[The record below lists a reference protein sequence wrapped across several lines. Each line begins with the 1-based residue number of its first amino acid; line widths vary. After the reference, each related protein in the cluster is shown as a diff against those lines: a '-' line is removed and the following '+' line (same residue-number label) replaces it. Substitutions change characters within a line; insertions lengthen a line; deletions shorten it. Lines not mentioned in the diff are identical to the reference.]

1 MNCNS
6 YKFIKDCGI
15 FKKGDILTWDKD
27 LDAYT
32 LDVKEENSFRSAII
46 DQNTVNRLSSDDYVI
61 DVTEKDKV
69 TDTLSLID
77 NLLEKYESDY
87 KKLMSKY
94 DNGKILPCVKV
105 EAETVYYNLTK
116 VLNRIKK
123 ELTDE

>member
-27 LDAYT
+27 LNAYT

-46 DQNTVNRLSSDDYVI
+46 DQNTVNGLSSDGYAI
-61 DVTEKDKV
+61 DVTGKDKV

-77 NLLEKYESDY
+77 NLLR
-87 KKLMSKY
+87 
-94 DNGKILPCVKV
+94 KV
-105 EAETVYYNLTK
+105 
-116 VLNRIKK
+116 
-123 ELTDE
+123 